1 MEDVQGQITTDTLRG
16 KAIKSTIQQNDCNKI
31 VEIGTWK
38 GMGTTLC
45 ILQSMKDG
53 CDFTTLESNLT
64 MHETAKNNLKEYKD
78 KVKMIYGSISE
89 INEINEF
96 VSDVYLDNQQ
106 KGWLAEDIEN
116 VKNCPN
122 VLNLL
127 PESIDF
133 LLLDG
138 GEFSTYSEWMKL
150 KSRSEIVALD
160 DINCLKTSRIFS
172 ELNNDPNYVL
182 LHVINEVNG
191 FAIFQKVK

>member
-1 MEDVQGQITTDTLRG
+1 MEDVQGQITPDTLRG
-16 KAIKSTIQQNDCNKI
+16 MAIKSTIQQNNCNKI

-45 ILQSMKDG
+45 ILESMQDD
-53 CDFTTLESNLT
+53 CDFITLESDIT
-64 MHETAKNNLKEYKD
+64 MHETAKNNLKEHKD
-78 KVKMIYGSISE
+78 KLKMIYGSISE
-89 INEINEF
+89 ISEINEF
-96 VSDVYLDNQQ
+96 VSNVYLSDQQ
-106 KGWLAEDIEN
+106 KGWLDLDIEN
-116 VKNCPN
+116 IKNCPN

-150 KSRSEIVALD
+150 KSRSKIVALD

-172 ELNNDPNYVL
+172 ELVNDSNYVL
-182 LHVINEVNG
+182 LHVINEANG
-191 FAIFQKVK
+191 FAIFQKLK

>member
-1 MEDVQGQITTDTLRG
+1 MENSQGQITPDTLRG

-53 CDFTTLESNLT
+53 CDFTTLESDIT
-64 MHETAKNNLKEYKD
+64 MYDIANNNLKEHKD
-78 KVKMIYGSISE
+78 KLKMIYGSISE
-89 INEINEF
+89 ISEINEF
-96 VSDVYLDNQQ
+96 VSDIYLDDQQ
-106 KGWLAEDIEN
+106 KGWLDYDIESI
-116 VKNCPN
+116 KNCPN

-160 DINCLKTSRIFS
+160 DINCLKTRRIFK
-172 ELNNDPNYVL
+172 ELVNDSNYVL
-182 LHVINEVNG
+182 LHLINEVNG

>member
-1 MEDVQGQITTDTLRG
+1 MENVQGQITPDTLRG

-53 CDFTTLESNLT
+53 CDFTTLESDIT
-64 MHETAKNNLKEYKD
+64 MYDIANNNLKEHKD
-78 KVKMIYGSISE
+78 KLKMIYGSISE
-89 INEINEF
+89 ISEINEF
-96 VSDVYLDNQQ
+96 VSDIYLDDQQ
-106 KGWLAEDIEN
+106 KGWLDYDIESI
-116 VKNCPN
+116 KNCPN

-160 DINCLKTSRIFS
+160 DINCLKTRRIFK
-172 ELNNDPNYVL
+172 ELVNDSNYVL
-182 LHVINEVNG
+182 LHLINEVNG